1 MTRGAMRNCVLRPRL
16 VIVASCWSRSNRRR
30 AAGGT
35 ERGLSRD
42 QRRTA
47 LCVTNVPVERAA
59 QAVGYVRR
67 CGEALAQIDAEVV
80 ASSSLD
86 AEHSVRAHKMASG
99 LWNPR
104 HSIVAYT

>member
-1 MTRGAMRNCVLRPRL
+1 MGRCVTACYARVSSLWQAVGVDPTDDGRQ
-16 VIVASCWSRSNRRR
+16 
-30 AAGGT
+30 AAQNA
-35 ERGLSRD
+35 GLSRD

-86 AEHSVRAHKMASG
+86 AEHSVRAHKWRAAFG
-99 LWNPR
+99 IRVTRL
-104 HSIVAYT
+104 